1 MIWDGGC
8 AGERRRALFRDVF
21 MKNSFLF
28 SKEGGQGVRGSK
40 MKISERRDRVREM
53 LAQKPFI
60 SLDELAQAFPDV
72 SSMTLRR
79 DIEYF
84 EKHGEA
90 IKVRGGARSMKF
102 ITTSM
107 EAAFSKRLME
117 NTDEKERV
125 AREAASLIEVGR
137 SIFLDSGTTM
147 LTLARILQDE
157 RVTIV
162 TTGPNIALELIK
174 KTRPIVYVIGGML
187 NRDNISVVGSPAME
201 YVDDIN
207 VDTAFIVPSGLTAEG
222 VTSGNYTECEL
233 KKRIIGKAR
242 QRVLVVT
249 NSKIDKLLPYTVC
262 GLEEVDVLITDRAL
276 PEPIERRCVEN
287 GVRII
292 IA

>member
-1 MIWDGGC
+1 
-8 AGERRRALFRDVF
+8 
-21 MKNSFLF
+21 
-28 SKEGGQGVRGSK
+28 
-40 MKISERRDRVREM
+40 MKISERREKVREM
-53 LAQKPFI
+53 LTQKPFI
-60 SLDELAQAFPDV
+60 SLDELIEAFPEV

-79 DIEYF
+79 DLEYF

-102 ITTSM
+102 MTTSM

-117 NTDEKERV
+117 NIGEKERV
-125 AREAASLIEVGR
+125 AKHASKFIEVGR
-137 SIFLDSGTTM
+137 SVFLDSGTTM
-147 LTLARILQDE
+147 LTLARMLPDE

-174 KTRPIVYVIGGML
+174 KSRPIVYVIGGML

-233 KKRIIGKAR
+233 KKRIIDKAR

-262 GLEEVDVLITDRAL
+262 GFGDVDVVVTDRPL
-276 PEPIERRCVEN
+276 PEPIAERCREN
-287 GVRII
+287 GVRVVV
-292 IA
+292 AD